1 MSYLGGGI
9 RRPTVKYVPI
19 IVEDVG
25 RFLIG
30 RGDRH
35 ELKHVVVALG
45 RDVEGAFATV
55 GIRSWKRLVHLGLKC
70 SSALRLQWWLWWD
83 TLLVDHAVQPS
94 RPILGLPYLLTV
106 A

>member
-25 RFLIG
+25 RFLID

-35 ELKHVVVALG
+35 ELKLVMAVALG
-45 RDVEGAFATV
+45 RDVEGA
-55 GIRSWKRLVHLGLKC
+55 S
-70 SSALRLQWWLWWD
+70 
-83 TLLVDHAVQPS
+83 P
-94 RPILGLPYLLTV
+94 P
-106 A
+106 